1 MIKKLNVIIKY
12 NFMNKLMLLVMMA
25 AVTLSGCALSLDTA
39 AVKQEA
45 QDQAK
50 KTMEEN
56 LPNEAINQ
64 VTDVVNDVN
73 QTADLVSATLPAM
86 FAGNQEIAIST
97 DGDLTKRYTGAILK
111 TNFGDIKVVFYGE
124 DSPKTVANFIKLS
137 LIKFYD
143 GSKFHR
149 VIPDFMIQGGD
160 PNSKDS
166 DFSNDGIGGPGYKF
180 EDEINTRALVEGS
193 LAMANAGPNT
203 NGSQFFIVTA
213 KSTPWLDGKHTNFG
227 QVTEGLEV
235 IKKIEALPV
244 DQNDHPIQD
253 AIITGVELVK

>member
-1 MIKKLNVIIKY
+1 
-12 NFMNKLMLLVMMA
+12 MNKLMWLVLMA
-25 AVTLSGCALSLDTA
+25 SITLSGCALSLDTA
-39 AVKQEA
+39 TVKQAA

-56 LPNEAINQ
+56 LLNGAEGDAVKQGIDQ
-64 VTDVVNDVN
+64 V
-73 QTADLVSATLPAM
+73 ATNLPEM
-86 FAGNQEIAIST
+86 FAGNQEIATST
-97 DGDLTKRYTGAILK
+97 DSDLAKRYTGAILK
-111 TNFGDIKVVFYGE
+111 TNFGDIKVVFYGG

-137 LIKFYD
+137 LVKFYD

-160 PNSKDS
+160 PNSKD
-166 DFSNDGIGGPGYKF
+166 DDWSNDGMGGPGYKF

-227 QVTEGLEV
+227 HVAEGLEV
-235 IKKIEALPV
+235 IKKIEAIPV

>member
-1 MIKKLNVIIKY
+1 
-12 NFMNKLMLLVMMA
+12 MNKLMWLMMVMMS
-25 AVTLSGCALSLDTA
+25 VTLSGCTLGLDTA
-39 AVKQEA
+39 AVKQTAE
-45 QDQAK
+45 DQAK

-56 LPNEAINQ
+56 LPEEVKQ
-64 VTDVVNDVN
+64 VVNNV
-73 QTADLVSATLPAM
+73 TSALPEM
-86 FAGNQEIAIST
+86 FAGNQEIATST
-97 DGDLTKRYTGAILK
+97 EVDLAKRYTGAILK
-111 TNFGDIKVVFYGE
+111 TNFGDIKVIFYGE
-124 DSPKTVANFIKLS
+124 DSPKTVANFVKLS

-160 PNSKDS
+160 PNSKD
-166 DFSNDGIGGPGYKF
+166 DDWSNDGIGGPGYKF

-203 NGSQFFIVTA
+203 NGSQFFMVTA

-244 DQNDHPIQD
+244 DQNDHPTQD
-253 AIITGVELVK
+253 AIITGIELLK